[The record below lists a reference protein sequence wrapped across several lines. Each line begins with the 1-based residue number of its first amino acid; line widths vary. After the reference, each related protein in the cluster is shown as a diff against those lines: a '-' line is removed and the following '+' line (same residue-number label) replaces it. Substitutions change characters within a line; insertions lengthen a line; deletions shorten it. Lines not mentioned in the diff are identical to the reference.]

1 MRVVEGFLEGTPTT
15 KTTYN
20 LNSSTSEI
28 TLTLSQFKSRHPNS
42 IATITFEG
50 FQEVSAKIR
59 ETSQAAEGTK
69 PSNFK
74 RTPEQTEHIRG
85 THRRRDAALRMQ
97 PLANGRRDP
106 WGGF

>member
-1 MRVVEGFLEGTPTT
+1 MSEVVLPGKEATT
-15 KTTYN
+15 NTYKPN
-20 LNSSTSEI
+20 NSTRIS

-69 PSNFK
+69 PSNFE

-106 WGGF
+106 WGGI